1 VENFIEI
8 FSEDRIVYISRAPG
22 RVNLMGRHIDH
33 QGGFINTVA
42 INKEILLAFSSRED
56 KKIQIHNI
64 KSDSFPSQL
73 LSPNSLIDISP
84 FADWTSF
91 AKSAQVKE
99 YNQKKSGDWSLYI
112 LAIYFRFQMH
122 FKEIEF
128 KGLDCVVSGNIPV
141 GSGLSSSSALG
152 VAFAKALLHINQ
164 ISLSDKRLIELT
176 GESELFVGFHGGK
189 GDQAAIVSAK
199 KGMVNKIG
207 FYPFH
212 ISKTYPMLKDI
223 QVLVAFSGQSAKKG
237 GSAQSAYNQ
246 RVASYAIGFK
256 MLQQL
261 WPLSSKVNHIRNLTP
276 ERLRISS
283 VELLTAISNL
293 PTNPTR
299 KSLIDYFSS
308 IDDEFLHDLFL
319 THEDP
324 GQYDIIGTLLFGI
337 SECSRSEFF
346 NEILKSH
353 DLEKIR
359 KCIAV
364 SHNGDR
370 RSKSPLDL
378 TYLIEQNIPMV
389 DISGNYDC
397 STEDIDQMV
406 DISNAVPGVI
416 GAQLAGAGMGGN
428 IVILVKSESTGNIM
442 TELNEKY
449 YEPKNIP
456 FDAHVCVPISGA
468 SIVGE
473 TIG

>member
-1 VENFIEI
+1 MFSAIKLQNELNTESSSNMIKWDVIYGNNLELIRERKSALSQLVENFIEI

-176 GESELFVGFHGGK
+176 GESELFVGFHGGNAEEVSQNLYDLDK
-189 GDQAAIVSAK
+189 FGDHSILFMNYRGYGNSDGRPGQNALFADALFIFDFISKKYHISPEKIILMGRSLGSAVAIHMASQRQVKAVLLVTPFDNLINIAK
-199 KGMVNKIG
+199 KN
-207 FYPFH
+207 YPIFPIKH
-212 ISKTYPMLKDI
+212 LLKHPFLSDQIAPRITCPMM
-223 QVLVAFSGQSAKKG
+223 
-237 GSAQSAYNQ
+237 
-246 RVASYAIGFK
+246 AILGE
-256 MLQQL
+256 QDQII
-261 WPLSSKVNHIRNLTP
+261 PN
-276 ERLRISS
+276 ER
-283 VELLTAISNL
+283 
-293 PTNPTR
+293 
-299 KSLIDYFSS
+299 SLA
-308 IDDEFLHDLFL
+308 L
-319 THEDP
+319 
-324 GQYDIIGTLLFGI
+324 
-337 SECSRSEFF
+337 
-346 NEILKSH
+346 
-353 DLEKIR
+353 LEKW
-359 KCIAV
+359 
-364 SHNGDR
+364 GG
-370 RSKSPLDL
+370 KSD
-378 TYLIEQNIPMV
+378 YLIIENV
-389 DISGNYDC
+389 GHNTISHTQEYWLAVNQFLL
-397 STEDIDQMV
+397 STIKN
-406 DISNAVPGVI
+406 SN
-416 GAQLAGAGMGGN
+416 
-428 IVILVKSESTGNIM
+428 
-442 TELNEKY
+442 
-449 YEPKNIP
+449 
-456 FDAHVCVPISGA
+456 
-468 SIVGE
+468 
-473 TIG
+473 